1 MISSARLVPSR
12 EHRTSAGT
20 PLGCALAVVLLA
32 ITALAGC
39 VSPPPLN
46 VLAGTPITV
55 RLPISQAGLVDARTA
70 FAVSFDQELSRE
82 AGDAKPSA
90 ASPASAR
97 PRARDL
103 LHLDPVPGEV
113 ALTTHAPVAE
123 PRSPPARPLRLER
136 TAVLI
141 VPGAFGE
148 CIADQALP
156 FMDQPPASR
165 MILDGT
171 AYAGMRAALGASV
184 LWAIPVGGRA
194 DTQANALVIAAALR
208 QQADDPSIESILMVG
223 YSKGVADALEALAT
237 LERSGQRPTKVRALI
252 SVAGAVMGSPLAQRY
267 ARLYRSV
274 GAMLP
279 LRECRYH
286 GGAELDSLTP
296 ERRSA
301 EMAALPPMPG
311 LSLYS
316 VAAFTDHERVSRGLR
331 HFHAVLSDN
340 DARNDGQ
347 LLLPDA
353 LLPRST
359 LLAVVDADHWRF
371 VLPLSKAHS
380 VLLRG
385 LASPE
390 PFPREAFF
398 RALVRHAAAWTP
410 RQ

>member
-1 MISSARLVPSR
+1 M
-12 EHRTSAGT
+12 T
-20 PLGCALAVVLLA
+20 PH
-32 ITALAGC
+32 
-39 VSPPPLN
+39 
-46 VLAGTPITV
+46 
-55 RLPISQAGLVDARTA
+55 
-70 FAVSFDQELSRE
+70 
-82 AGDAKPSA
+82 
-90 ASPASAR
+90 AS
-97 PRARDL
+97 
-103 LHLDPVPGEV
+103 
-113 ALTTHAPVAE
+113 VAE
-123 PRSPPARPLRLER
+123 PRSPPTRPLRLES

-141 VPGAFGE
+141 VPGTFGE

-156 FMDQPPASR
+156 FMDQPPAPG
-165 MILDGT
+165 IPPDGE
-171 AYAGMRAALGASV
+171 AYAGMRAALGVSV
-184 LWAIPVGGRA
+184 LRAIPVGGRA
-194 DTQANALVIAAALR
+194 GTPANARVIAAALR
-208 QQADDPSIESILMVG
+208 QQADDPSIESILLVA

-279 LRECRYH
+279 LTDCPYH
-286 GGAELDSLTP
+286 GGAELESLTP

-311 LSLYS
+311 LALFS

-331 HFHAVLSDN
+331 HFHAVLSAI

-371 VLPLSKAHS
+371 VLPLSQAHS
-380 VLLRG
+380 TLLRG